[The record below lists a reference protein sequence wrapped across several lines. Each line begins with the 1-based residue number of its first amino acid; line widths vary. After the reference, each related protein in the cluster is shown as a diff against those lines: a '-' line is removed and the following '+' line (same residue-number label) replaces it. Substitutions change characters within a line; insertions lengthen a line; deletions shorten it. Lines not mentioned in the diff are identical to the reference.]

1 MKSFNLVTLV
11 VATLFVD
18 MAIVPVPVANAF
30 RGEDDGP
37 AELSLSDFRRQL
49 MMGKMM
55 KKKRKKKKRGMGMGM
70 GSDDEDPLPGPV
82 NPTLA
87 PIPLP
92 PPLPTPAPIAPTPAP
107 MAPVVLVNKWANEAS
122 CETWADQ
129 GQCVRGS
136 VNYNRW
142 MLNNCAL
149 SCEQA
154 GTNFPT
160 ISPADQDTR
169 DCVRW
174 ATAGECDIS
183 PRYMWRQCEAECE
196 AFTGTT
202 RGPVDPPTDDPAN
215 SNGVDDADPQ

>member
-55 KKKRKKKKRGMGMGM
+55 KKKRKKKKRGMGMG
-70 GSDDEDPLPGPV
+70 SDDEDPLPGPV
-82 NPTLA
+82 NPPTLA
-87 PIPLP
+87 PI
-92 PPLPTPAPIAPTPAP
+92 PLPTPAPIAPTPAP
-107 MAPVVLVNKWANEAS
+107 MAPVVLVNKHRPEAS
-122 CETWADQ
+122 CITWAEQ
-129 GQCVRGS
+129 GLCFRGS
-136 VNYNRW
+136 VDYNPW

-154 GTNFPT
+154 GTNFPS

-169 DCVRW
+169 DCVLW
-174 ATAGECDIS
+174 AEAGECDIT
-183 PRYMWRQCEAECE
+183 PRYMWKQCLAECE
-196 AFTGTT
+196 DFTGRT

-215 SNGVDDADPQ
+215 SNGVDDANGPQ